1 MVLGFVLY
9 DSTCHGALTV
19 FVEYLETASCL
30 LPKPQPSFLLFCHW
44 CHWKS
49 RSWITDSSIPI
60 KLSQKKDP
68 PRWRGPILKSGRTSY
83 LKSNAS
89 LKPNE
94 KNSKNALRNW
104 HLRDNEGLGS
114 LDLFVQSVCHFGQVS
129 SISGSW
135 SGIVPVH
142 VNIKRFLL
150 G

>member
-1 MVLGFVLY
+1 MDGFVLYY

-19 FVEYLETASCL
+19 FVEYLETSSCL
-30 LPKPQPSFLLFCHW
+30 LPILQPSFLLFCHW
-44 CHWKS
+44 CHRKS
-49 RSWITDSSIPI
+49 LSWITDSNIPI
-60 KLSQKKDP
+60 KLSQKKEP
-68 PRWRGPILKSGRTSY
+68 PHWRGPILKSERTSY

-94 KNSKNALRNW
+94 RIAKMPLRNW

-114 LDLFVQSVCHFGQVS
+114 LDLFVQSVCHVGQAS

-135 SGIVPVH
+135 SAIIPVH
-142 VNIKRFLL
+142 LNITRFLL